1 MVIQKSSK
9 DKMNDIKEFISYE
22 KGSFIFSAILLPV
35 FIILGYLLCQK
46 LYELQMDS
54 RNFRSMDLHTTYIF
68 LMLLSFVAWIVVTCL
83 ILREKWYAF
92 NTDGRSY
99 SADHGKTK
107 KGYSE
112 LFKFY
117 TQSDSH
123 KMLTRTLPVANWYD
137 SNCIP
142 LGHLDEKL
150 ISIPTDGDGYNTL
163 VTGLPSV
170 GKSSAIAIPAAM
182 QFGYA
187 GISKKTGKP
196 TFNGSVF
203 ALDYKGDIS
212 LETLKAG
219 RHIKFFEPECPETSC
234 HFNPFKGLLDMEPD
248 FQRDLVE
255 KLADIIIPEEKR
267 SSGDNYWRDTAID
280 FFCGACFLL
289 LSQNPNI
296 TFPDVVHYL
305 LHTTV
310 IDLIKS
316 GCASESEIC
325 QEYLSAYYGNN
336 EKNIA
341 GAMSALV
348 KKIRGFS
355 KQSLY
360 TLLDGRGDCI
370 SVDTL
375 SKGYDVYIRVS
386 QEKKT
391 LYYSIISVITMQFL
405 DGFKSR
411 GEGAKARKK
420 LRPVLFLLD
429 ELPVLK
435 LGYEFLQ
442 EACST
447 LRSKRISI
455 LMLQQSLS
463 QWKDLY
469 GESGATTLLGDCQY
483 ICTMTVNDP
492 YTRNTVTDL
501 IGSHTL
507 YRESWT
513 VDGKYI
519 KTQSFTE
526 AREKIYQP
534 EDLGD
539 LNDKVHNRHYVV
551 IYAFGKYITAEQ
563 CRFYDSP
570 RYKS

>member
-1 MVIQKSSK
+1 MVNTKK
-9 DKMNDIKEFISYE
+9 NKDIKEFLSYE
-22 KGSFIFSAILLPV
+22 KSTFIVCAILLPAFIALGYLAYIKFQELHLVDRRFRNMDLQLTYNYVMLSAILLWC
-35 FIILGYLLCQK
+35 IYSYTSI
-46 LYELQMDS
+46 
-54 RNFRSMDLHTTYIF
+54 RN
-68 LMLLSFVAWIVVTCL
+68 
-83 ILREKWYAF
+83 KWYTF
-92 NTDGRSY
+92 LTDGRNFNI
-99 SADHGKTK
+99 DHGKTK
-107 KGYSE
+107 KTYHELLNFYS
-112 LFKFY
+112 
-117 TQSDSH
+117 QSDSH
-123 KMLTRTLPVANWYD
+123 KMIKRTLPVANWYD

-234 HFNPFKGLLDMEPD
+234 HFNPFRGLLDMEPD

-289 LSQNPNI
+289 LSENPNL

-305 LHTTV
+305 LHTNV

-360 TLLDGRGDCI
+360 TLLDGKGDCI

-411 GEGAKARKK
+411 GEGAQARKK

-469 GESGATTLLGDCQY
+469 GEAGATTLLGDCQY

-526 AREKIYQP
+526 VREKIYQP